1 MNDLLA
7 TMIKQAKQTLSNAYA
22 PYSNYQVAA
31 CLCSEDG
38 TLFSGVNVEN
48 ASFGLTIC
56 AESSAICQMISAG
69 KREIK
74 EIVIMNSQGTLC
86 SPCGS
91 CRQCIAE
98 FSKSTALVH
107 LCNHQA
113 IIKSYTIGEL
123 LPYAFILRGE
133 NK

>member
-1 MNDLLA
+1 MNDLIA
-7 TMIKQAKQTLSNAYA
+7 AMIKQAKQTLNNAYA

-31 CLCSEDG
+31 CICSEDG

-56 AESSAICQMISAG
+56 AESSAICQMVSAG

-74 EIVIMNSQGTLC
+74 EIVIINHQGSAC

-98 FSKSTALVH
+98 FSKSDALVH
-107 LCNHQA
+107 LCNHQTV
-113 IIKSYTIGEL
+113 INSYTIGEL
-123 LPYAFILRGE
+123 LPQAFILRG
-133 NK
+133 KK